1 MELRNFRGIV
11 AAVLTPSFS
20 LREKMAELANFL
32 MDNGV
37 AGLFVCGTAGE
48 GAKLGR
54 EKRAEVAE
62 AAVEAAGSKMLVIV
76 HVGAS
81 DLDTVLWLT
90 KHASRVGAHAVSAVA
105 PFYYRYDT
113 ESLIKFYQKI
123 ADESSVPVLVYNN
136 PGRQGYPIAADGL
149 VKILETVT
157 PSPGLKESSGD
168 PDLLLQ
174 MLHRF
179 RGERFLAAGGDHLMA
194 YSFIMGYEAHVS
206 AMASVYPEI
215 ASGIYRSVKNGNLE
229 EAFRLQQVFNKVREA
244 VKKVGPD
251 TASARH
257 VLKLRGID
265 IGDPIPPT
273 RTLTNQEK
281 ETLAQLL
288 PQTQQVKT
296 SR

>member
-1 MELRNFRGIV
+1 M

-48 GAKLGR
+48 DAKLGR

-62 AAVEAAGSKMLVIV
+62 AAVEAAGSKMLVN
-76 HVGAS
+76 VGAS

-136 PGRQGYPIAADGL
+136 PGRQGYPITAEGL

-157 PSPGLKESSGD
+157 PLPG
-168 PDLLLQ
+168 
-174 MLHRF
+174 
-179 RGERFLAAGGDHLMA
+179 
-194 YSFIMGYEAHVS
+194 
-206 AMASVYPEI
+206 
-215 ASGIYRSVKNGNLE
+215 
-229 EAFRLQQVFNKVREA
+229 
-244 VKKVGPD
+244 
-251 TASARH
+251 
-257 VLKLRGID
+257 
-265 IGDPIPPT
+265 
-273 RTLTNQEK
+273 
-281 ETLAQLL
+281 
-288 PQTQQVKT
+288 
-296 SR
+296 